1 MNEEDGQAVREVNTI
16 GEVEDVVHII
26 DSKQYFFEIGILYV
40 SLKRRQLRLSMLKFL
55 FLSQSCKTIYQT
67 FLNLRL
73 ILKKNNARNGTA
85 WNSHI
90 INIEGTSEK
99 VYKIQITL

>member
-1 MNEEDGQAVREVNTI
+1 VDLTGVNEEDGQAVREVNTI

-26 DSKQYFFEIGILYV
+26 DSKQYFFESGILYV
-40 SLKRRQLRLSMLKFL
+40 SLKRRQLRLSMLKYV

-73 ILKKNNARNGTA
+73 ILKK
-85 WNSHI
+85 
-90 INIEGTSEK
+90 
-99 VYKIQITL
+99 ITRVMERHGILI